1 MKTLFLRL
9 LVCIFFFGFSL
20 YSYIEKQ
27 NQVTELKFRL
37 PRIAK
42 EIKAIREENS
52 RLQYEVSRFENPNHL
67 IELAKA
73 FPHLKHPYLQ
83 EIVTVKE
90 AIALNLE
97 EPSEEVYSEPKPKV
111 SLAKA
116 P

>member
-1 MKTLFLRL
+1 MKALFLRT

-27 NQVTELKFRL
+27 NQVTELKLQL

-42 EIKAIREENS
+42 EVKAIREENS
-52 RLQYEVSRFENPNHL
+52 RLQYEVSCFENPNHL

-73 FPHLKHPYLQ
+73 FTHLKHPSLQ

-90 AIALNLE
+90 GIALNLE
-97 EPSEEVYSEPKPKV
+97 VPSEEIYSESKPKV
-111 SLAKA
+111 SLATA